1 MNSAASEGYWR
12 APLVPAAW
20 YCFNVIIASD
30 VLILLSPSLAPWR
43 TELALSLVLILAF
56 NNLFGFS
63 GIVKFAQYVAAPLLV
78 VGTGVALATG
88 TVSVATTAPPP

>member
-1 MNSAASEGYWR
+1 
-12 APLVPAAW
+12 LVPAAW